1 MKMRT
6 SQLGNRLVAVAGVTL
21 LGAGLA
27 ACGGSTSSGAST
39 AAGGGLPASV
49 KILSIRE
56 MTGPVAFAGINAQK
70 GIDLAVEQIEQQKF
84 LGATKLVIDSK
95 DSSNN
100 TQEAVSAATQALA
113 DKSYT
118 AILGPAT
125 SAQSS
130 AISPIVQKSK
140 MPTVYVQSGSDGIV
154 LGDYTFRAT
163 APADSYYDLAGQYLA
178 DKKIA
183 TAAVV
188 YNSGNPTLV
197 QLGQKTV
204 PGFAD
209 KYGFKVTS
217 SDGVQTTAQ
226 DFTANASQIA
236 KSAPGAVFSLLTG
249 PQNPVLINQ
258 LRQDGYKGEII
269 GMTSMGAG
277 NLKTAGQTA
286 AGVVWP
292 TDFTAT
298 QPGASTQ
305 NFVKAYEA
313 KFSGEVPNNYAA
325 EAYDATWFIARA
337 LKEAG
342 SADRTAVQK
351 GLATVATQGF
361 EGGQGTLTF
370 NGTDLRVKGVL
381 AQWNGTGETA
391 VGK

>member
-1 MKMRT
+1 MNIRT
-6 SQLGNRLVAVAGVTL
+6 SQLGNRLVAVTGVAL
-21 LGAGLA
+21 LGMGLA
-27 ACGGSTSSGAST
+27 ACGGSTSSSGST
-39 AAGGGLPASV
+39 APGGGLPASV

-56 MTGPVAFAGINAQK
+56 LTGPVAFAGINAQK
-70 GIDLAVEQIEQQKF
+70 GIDLAVGQIEQQKF
-84 LGATKLVIDSK
+84 LGATKLEIDTK

-100 TQEAVSAATQALA
+100 TQEAVSAATQAIA
-113 DKSYT
+113 DKSY
-118 AILGPAT
+118 AVILGPAT

-154 LGDYTFRAT
+154 LGDYTFRVT
-163 APADSYYDLAGQYLA
+163 APADSYYDLAGQYLK
-178 DKKIA
+178 DKNIT

-188 YNSGNPTLV
+188 YNSGNPTLA

-217 SDGVQTTAQ
+217 NDGVQTTAQ
-226 DFTANASQIA
+226 DFTATASQIA
-236 KSAPGAVFSLLTG
+236 KSAPGAVFSLLNG

-258 LRQDGYKGEII
+258 LRQDGYQGKIL

-305 NFVKAYEA
+305 DFVKAYAA
-313 KFSGEVPNNYAA
+313 KFNGEVPNNYAA
-325 EAYDATWFIARA
+325 EAYDATWFIARG
-337 LKEAG
+337 LKAAG

-351 GLATVATQGF
+351 GLSTVAKQGF
-361 EGGQGTLTF
+361 DGAEGTLTF
-370 NGTDLRVKGVL
+370 DGTDLRVKGVL
-381 AQWNGTGETA
+381 AQWNGTGETV